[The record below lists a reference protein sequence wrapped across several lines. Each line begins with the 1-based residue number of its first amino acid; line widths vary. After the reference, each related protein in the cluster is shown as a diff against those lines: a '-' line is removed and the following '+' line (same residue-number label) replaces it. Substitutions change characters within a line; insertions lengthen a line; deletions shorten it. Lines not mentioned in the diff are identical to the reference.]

1 MIKRKLQ
8 AVINRLEDDK
18 AHIKRALKDWYNEF
32 DEADSN
38 FERISDTWE
47 ISEEMF
53 ELDRKIESAEGYVE
67 GLDEAIKRLEMLKE
81 SIKND

>member
-8 AVINRLEDDK
+8 AVINRLKDDK
-18 AHIKRALKDWYNEF
+18 GFITRALKDWYNEF
-32 DEADSN
+32 NEADSN

-53 ELDRKIESAEGYVE
+53 ELDRKIENAEGYVE
-67 GLDEAIKRLEMLKE
+67 GLDDAIKKLEMLKE
-81 SIKND
+81 SI

>member
-18 AHIKRALKDWYNEF
+18 GFITRALKDWYNEF
-32 DEADSN
+32 NEADSN

-53 ELDRKIESAEGYVE
+53 ELDRKIENAEGYVE
-67 GLDEAIKRLEMLKE
+67 GLDDAIKKLEMLKE
-81 SIKND
+81 SI

>member
-18 AHIKRALKDWYNEF
+18 GFIKRAIKDWYNEY
-32 DEADSN
+32 EEEDSN

-53 ELDRKIESAEGYVE
+53 ELDRKIESAEGYIE
-67 GLDEAIKRLEMLKE
+67 GLNDAIKRLEMLKE
-81 SIKND
+81 SI